1 MLLINNLTSANSFHL
16 VRERWTAYGEK
27 DAYRGGRL
35 RDLEMKS
42 AATSS
47 SRATRC
53 SILGGSSCKGHG
65 RSRSYAGYGVVVGA
79 STAAAVDTAAPA
91 ARCVEGESGERQ
103 RGALWVVRRE
113 EKERARGTREGGR
126 KWRCHSCGR
135 SQATVAAGFGIG
147 VSGRRRREE
156 LRFWAFWGWDV
167 LTAFVGLLL
176 HRAQIR

>member
-1 MLLINNLTSANSFHL
+1 MRVDTIR
-16 VRERWTAYGEK
+16 VRVYQMGIADAEIVERW
-27 DAYRGGRL
+27 GGG
-35 RDLEMKS
+35 
-42 AATSS
+42 A
-47 SRATRC
+47 
-53 SILGGSSCKGHG
+53 
-65 RSRSYAGYGVVVGA
+65 YGVVVGA

-91 ARCVEGESGERQ
+91 ARCMEGESGKRQ

-126 KWRCHSCGR
+126 KRRCHSCGR